1 MDISIDDA
9 PSASANATAAPTVSG
24 STGTEGE
31 QPLPWELVDSAA
43 FDELLAK
50 IIVNPQ
56 TALDDLDTL
65 LVKSASD
72 GSTLLHVIAGWN
84 NCQELVIQLLD
95 AGISPNV
102 RDASGWTPLL
112 EAAQEGQIE
121 VCQVLL
127 ARGAIPDLA
136 VNDVTPLRA
145 AAEVGNEEMAK
156 WLLRQPGTWSG
167 AWDSEL
173 FEFLLDKTP
182 DAVATY
188 LDSFAAVLNHSKRGH
203 IAVKYSHLR
212 SLYGEPS
219 VPVESTALAMVVR
232 SSNARDILSHRV
244 MKYLMKAKW
253 KAFAKSKFRRE
264 FSVYCTLLVAYYVP
278 TIWADPD
285 WIQLQST
292 FDYWV
297 AFSRALSWI
306 CSGYLLFRV
315 ERNEFMGESVKGY
328 FLSFWNWLNIGT
340 HLAIMATIPL
350 EFVASLSQVRN
361 SILALIIVSLWLNLL
376 QFLQVSTE
384 SGLLIAMMSH
394 MAKDVYRFLLLY
406 VVFLFG
412 FSGAFYI
419 LLRGST
425 GYENFTN
432 SFITVFLMLY
442 GQVTFD
448 TFNATK
454 GWVWHTSV
462 GLLLIHLMCV
472 VIVLLNIL
480 IAMMATTYSD
490 VWESAE
496 AEALQSH
503 AQAIIRMEKS
513 LLTKER
519 QQAFEKLTANVQCGI
534 TKAASARTAKN
545 VSAVVAQHAEGSSGD
560 ILTRRS
566 SAKRTLRAG
575 ITEKLKALPIP
586 GEARQAVQKALRF
599 RRGTGKGV
607 IHPSMSLPDDLAI
620 SSPTRAEEAKHP
632 TTFMEA
638 LIETPNL
645 QLTALEESIFLKS
658 ALDQDEDDDPRGPHQ
673 KRLAVLEDG
682 IRYELPVKKSKDE
695 RDENTIAD
703 LQARV
708 QQLSKAMAD
717 IQDFIQEERANA
729 VRLAGASTSRK
740 QFDAHNSPRM

>member
-1 MDISIDDA
+1 MGITTDDA
-9 PSASANATAAPTVSG
+9 PGASAIATAAATPSG
-24 STGTEGE
+24 PAGVDTEP
-31 QPLPWELVDSAA
+31 PLPWELVDSAV

-56 TALDDLDTL
+56 TALDELPTP

-72 GSTLLHVIAGWN
+72 GSTLLHVITGWN
-84 NCQELVIQLLD
+84 NCQELVTQLLD
-95 AGISPNV
+95 AGIPPNV

-136 VNDVTPLRA
+136 VNDITPLRA
-145 AAEVGNEEMAK
+145 AAEVGNEEMTK
-156 WLLRQPGTWSG
+156 WLLKQPGTWSG
-167 AWDSEL
+167 EWDSEL

-188 LDSFAAVLNHSKRGH
+188 LDSFATVLNHSKRGH

-212 SLYGEPS
+212 ALYGEPS
-219 VPVESTALAMVVR
+219 VPVESTALAMVVK

-244 MKYLMKAKW
+244 IKYLMKAKW
-253 KAFAKSKFRRE
+253 KAFAKTKFRRE

-285 WIQLQST
+285 WIQLASAL
-292 FDYWV
+292 DYWV
-297 AFSRALSWI
+297 ALSRVLSWI

-315 ERNEFMGESVKGY
+315 ERNEFMGESAMGY

-340 HLAIMATIPL
+340 YLAVVTTIPL

-361 SILALIIVSLWLNLL
+361 SILALITVSLWLNLL
-376 QFLQVSTE
+376 QFLQMSTE

-394 MAKDVYRFLLLY
+394 MVKDVYRFLLLY
-406 VVFLFG
+406 AVFLFG
-412 FSGAFYI
+412 FSGAFYT

-519 QQAFEKLTANVQCGI
+519 KLAFEKLLTASARRGI
-534 TKAASARTAKN
+534 TKAASARAAKN
-545 VSAVVAQHAEGSSGD
+545 ASTVVAQHAEGSPAD

-599 RRGTGKGV
+599 RRGTGKGA
-607 IHPSMSLPDDLAI
+607 IHASMSLPGDLV
-620 SSPTRAEEAKHP
+620 SSPTRKEAKHS
-632 TTFMEA
+632 TTFIEA

-645 QLTALEESIFLKS
+645 QLTALEESLFLKS
-658 ALDQDEDDDPRGPHQ
+658 ALDQDDDDSPHGSLQ
-673 KRLAVLEDG
+673 NRLAVLEDG
-682 IRYELPVKKSKDE
+682 IRYELPVKKSKDKH
-695 RDENTIAD
+695 DEDTIAD
-703 LQARV
+703 LQAQV

-717 IQDFIQEERANA
+717 IQSFIQEERANA
-729 VRLAGASTSRK
+729 LRPAGSSTSRR
-740 QFDAHNSPRM
+740 QFDAYNIPRM